1 MTGAD
6 ICAFPTYIAFARHR
20 PGFWRLPVAGREGL
34 MTGVMRSNDGLDA
47 RRRRLLF
54 RSWHRGMREVDLIMG
69 RFADAVIEHLTEHEL
84 GEFEQLLEVP
94 DRELLAWV
102 TYETEVPATF
112 DTALFRRLRDFN
124 HRSER
129 TS

>member
-1 MTGAD
+1 MTGAM
-6 ICAFPTYIAFARHR
+6 
-20 PGFWRLPVAGREGL
+20 RLNE
-34 MTGVMRSNDGLDA
+34 GLDA
-47 RRRRLLF
+47 RRRKLLF

-69 RFADAVIEHLTEHEL
+69 RFADAVIAQLSEREL

-102 TYETEVPATF
+102 TNEVEVPANF
-112 DTALFRRLRDFN
+112 DTPLFRRLCELN
-124 HRSER
+124 HGREC